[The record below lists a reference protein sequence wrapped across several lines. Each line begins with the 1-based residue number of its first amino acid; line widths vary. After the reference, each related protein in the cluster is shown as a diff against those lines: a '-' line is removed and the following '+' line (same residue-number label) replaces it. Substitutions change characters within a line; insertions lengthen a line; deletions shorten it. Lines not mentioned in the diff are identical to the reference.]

1 MLRLL
6 STIAS
11 IVLCLAASAQGTCV
25 INGSIADIKQCDGKK
40 IKKVFL
46 TRTNELGQAVTVA
59 EAKLKKG
66 KYTFKRELA
75 KDEPALMY
83 TVTGFGEGAGIELF
97 VEAGEVTV
105 NTESASQPCRSIV
118 SGTPA
123 NDTYTKFKALM
134 NEGHN
139 ELEKQAAELER
150 SNGKEWCASAEG
162 KAAVKRIESKEA
174 IRTLSQAIRFL
185 IDNNASPM
193 TPYMIEHYLL
203 HVLTPAYAEQMLKSV
218 STSLHSHPYY
228 HSLRN
233 RVLANNLKAG
243 NEVPNITLPMLD
255 GESRMLTD
263 YRGKYVV
270 LNFWASGCEKSAA
283 MIAELKN
290 LYNVIKERKEQFVI
304 ISFALE
310 SDKAA
315 WKNAVESNGMNLEG
329 WMHACDSTG
338 AESPAAKLF
347 ATDKAPR
354 IILIEPEGRAVSLN
368 MDIDELVI
376 RAEQILSGDL
386 YYLDQ
391 EE

>member
-11 IVLCLAASAQGTCV
+11 FVLCLAASAQGTCI
-25 INGSIADIKQCDGKK
+25 INGSIADTKLSNGKK

-46 TRTNELGQAVTVA
+46 TRTDELGQMTTVA

-66 KYTFKRELA
+66 KYAFKRDLA
-75 KDEPALMY
+75 KDEPVLMY
-83 TVTGFGEGAGIELF
+83 TITGFGEEAGIELF
-97 VEAGEVTV
+97 VEAGEIAV
-105 NTESASQPCRSIV
+105 NTESASRPCRSVV

-123 NDTYTKFKALM
+123 NDIYTRFKAILDEGY
-134 NEGHN
+134 NESGKQIA
-139 ELEKQAAELER
+139 ELEK
-150 SNGKEWCASAEG
+150 SNGKEWCAGADGKSA
-162 KAAVKRIESKEA
+162 AKRIESKEA
-174 IRTLSQAIRFL
+174 IKTLSQAIRFL
-185 IDNNASPM
+185 IDNNDSPM
-193 TPYMIEHYLL
+193 TPYMIEHCLL

-233 RVLANNLKAG
+233 RVLANSLKAG
-243 NEVPNITLPMLD
+243 NEVPDITLPMLD
-255 GESRMLTD
+255 GERKQLSD
-263 YRGKYVV
+263 YRGKYAV
-270 LNFWASGCEKSAA
+270 LNFWTGGCEKSAA
-283 MIAELKN
+283 MIEELKN
-290 LYNVIKERKEQFVI
+290 LYNLIKNKKEQFVI

-329 WMHACDSTG
+329 WLHACDGAG
-338 AESPAAKLF
+338 AESPAAQLF

-376 RAEQILSGDL
+376 RVEQILSGDL